1 MHARLSE
8 VHLNFIV
15 HALNDKEDEERG
27 GNGGRDKAQ
36 KQRPRRVTEDF
47 LPMHY
52 TLVRPNT
59 QTFLIWGSL
68 RTFTIISNFFPDIG
82 AIRSP
87 KHQRKSS

>member
-15 HALNDKEDEERG
+15 HALNDEEDGERG
-27 GNGGRDKAQ
+27 GNRGRDKDQ

-47 LPMHY
+47 LPMHC

-59 QTFLIWGSL
+59 QTFLLSL
-68 RTFTIISNFFPDIG
+68 ISLSLPTFSCFL
-82 AIRSP
+82 
-87 KHQRKSS
+87 